1 MTMETVKDVM
11 CIRPISVQKALSF
24 KDLAVTLREYRVSEF
39 PVLDDGGIVIGVVSE
54 ADLLAKEALKG
65 RHHGMWGMIT
75 NILHRKELLKAAGV
89 TAGDLMTSP
98 AVTIAPDDTVE
109 HAARLMYT
117 RRLKRLPVVDTVGRL
132 VGIISRAD
140 VLGVFDRSDDE
151 IRVEIT
157 SQVLPRLSEPSRYSV
172 TVKDGIV
179 TVEGTPETIPI
190 GLDILT
196 QARHVQGVVAV
207 RDRLAYPLPPMPAAP
222 GPYFPSYRRAAPRRS
237 QTASGTTRETASLN
251 RR

>member
-1 MTMETVKDVM
+1 METVKDVM
-11 CIRPISVQKALSF
+11 CIHPISVQEALSF
-24 KDLAVTLREYRVSEF
+24 KDLAVILRKYRVSEF

-65 RHHGMWGMIT
+65 RHHGMWGMFT
-75 NILHRKELLKAAGV
+75 NILHRKELLKAAGA

-98 AVTIAPDDTVE
+98 AVTVAPDDTVE

-117 RRLKRLPVVDTVGRL
+117 RRLKLLPVVDAVSRL

-157 SQVLPRLSEPSRYSV
+157 SQVIPRLSEPSRYSV

-207 RDRLAYPLPPMPAAP
+207 RDRLVYSLPPMPAAP
-222 GPYFPSYRRAAPRRS
+222 GPYFPSYRRAPPAGRKPPPGAPGKRP
-237 QTASGTTRETASLN
+237 A
-251 RR
+251 